1 MLSDTLKL
9 LLPEMR
15 AAQQTAAAQACYV
28 KYVTKPG
35 FIIFHLLKVTEY
47 PKYNYIISNTISTA
61 QAYYQQKHITT

>member
-28 KYVTKPG
+28 KYM
-35 FIIFHLLKVTEY
+35 LQ
-47 PKYNYIISNTISTA
+47 S
-61 QAYYQQKHITT
+61 QAL